1 MSRFQTRIT
10 AGILSACLL
19 TMSIPMTDPVTYLLT
34 ASAAEEVT
42 ENLTLQSDMT
52 VSGDLT
58 LRDATID
65 LNGYTLTVTG
75 DFKQPSG
82 TVNIGTGTL
91 NVQGDYINAVSR
103 NNAGTGSLAMY
114 GEGGKVNIGG
124 DYFQWSSTVSSLTQG
139 LMTVGGSFEGSKSDG
154 EGGFD
159 AYSNHEVRFV
169 GDAVHEVYFN
179 TPNGYNQFRY
189 VSMSGDGQ
197 LLLRGKTNGFTA
209 ASDLVFA
216 DGSQLSEGITLSPDG
231 HTITAAGDFTLTG
244 AVDLRNASTFN
255 VKGNLTQPAG
265 SLAVVDGTLNVAGD
279 YINAVSRN
287 NAGTGFLAMNWEDGR
302 VIVGGDYFQ
311 WSSTVSSLTQGI
323 MAVYGNFEGSK
334 SGGEGGF
341 DAYSGHTLAFLGGK
355 SHEIYLNAVDGYHQI
370 NTIQMGAGD
379 AITFTKELNG
389 VANGKSVEVEPA
401 TLASVSEKTVTAL
414 TDGEGTIKFIGDS
427 TLTRTLLI
435 GDPGLPVPFDGTI
448 APPSD
453 TPPKTDDEH
462 KTDPGEQGLAN
473 RDAFL
478 RIQGES
484 FDSSTGVVRAAGTDN
499 PDAAASDGG
508 VLGWINAGDYAVFQ
522 HVDFGNS
529 LPAKNVT
536 LRFSNNSGAPSK
548 VSIYA
553 GSLTGQR
560 LATITLPATD
570 GWNDYRSSTISCAA
584 VLGLNDLYVVFEDGG
599 VNLDYFQFDR
609 TEIEQDITDP
619 TDPPGA
625 EYKPGDVNLDGEMD
639 IMDVI
644 AVNKFL
650 LGTSKLSDMARKNAD
665 VDFNDAIDTTDSL
678 LILKYVVALI
688 DSFGEPTVEPDPPTQ
703 DDPPEQEGTPLFIDY
718 YPKTIPAGSHVLIS
732 IDTGSFDPTGTN
744 AWIGIVPANVGT
756 EETDADQY
764 DICYTYLT
772 QLDEDN
778 DLILDVPYDTQ
789 PGDYHLRVYADD
801 NGGALL
807 DWVAVT
813 ISEPN
818 TLEFRDLSWGVS
830 TEDESTP
837 TIRFGFD
844 YTGTISEDTYVIF
857 YLVPADTPHD
867 CESTDVAADD
877 NWMWADE
884 HALLGGPY
892 NAFEGTYCLE
902 GEWEIRAYTDPNGGR
917 ELASIAVPVYEANG

>member
-1 MSRFQTRIT
+1 
-10 AGILSACLL
+10 
-19 TMSIPMTDPVTYLLT
+19 MSIPMTDPVTYLLT

-58 LRDATID
+58 LKDATID

-75 DFKQPSG
+75 DFNQPSG

-189 VSMSGDGQ
+189 VSMSGDGQLLLKGKTNGFTAASDLVFADGSQLAEGATLYPDGHTITAAGDFTLTGAIDLGSASTFHVKGDLIQPAGSLAVMDGTLNVDGDYINAVSRNIAGTGSLAMNWDGRVNVGGDYFQWSSAVSSLTQGLMTIGGSFEGSKSDGEGGFDAYSEHEVRFVGDSIHEVYFNTKNGYNQFNRVSMTGDGQ

-311 WSSTVSSLTQGI
+311 WSSTVSGLTQGI
-323 MAVYGNFEGSK
+323 LAVYGNFEGSK

-355 SHEIYLNAVDGYHQI
+355 SHEIYLNAVDGYNQI

-401 TLASVSEKTVTAL
+401 TLASVSDKTVTAL
-414 TDGEGTIKFIGDS
+414 ADGEGTIKFIGDS
-427 TLTRTLLI
+427 TLTRTLLV
-435 GDPGLPVPFDGTI
+435 GDPGLPAPFDGTI

-473 RDAFL
+473 RDAFQ

-484 FDSSTGVVRAAGTDN
+484 FDSATGSIATAGTSN

-625 EYKPGDVNLDGEMD
+625 EYKPGDVNLDGEID

-688 DSFGEPTVEPDPPTQ
+688 DSFGEPTAP
-703 DDPPEQEGTPLFIDY
+703 
-718 YPKTIPAGSHVLIS
+718 PAGA
-732 IDTGSFDPTGTN
+732 DR
-744 AWIGIVPANVGT
+744 PAGGYGGHP
-756 EETDADQY
+756 DHRLLLQGAPRRGA
-764 DICYTYLT
+764 YL
-772 QLDEDN
+772 
-778 DLILDVPYDTQ
+778 
-789 PGDYHLRVYADD
+789 
-801 NGGALL
+801 
-807 DWVAVT
+807 
-813 ISEPN
+813 
-818 TLEFRDLSWGVS
+818 
-830 TEDESTP
+830 
-837 TIRFGFD
+837 
-844 YTGTISEDTYVIF
+844 
-857 YLVPADTPHD
+857 
-867 CESTDVAADD
+867 C
-877 NWMWADE
+877 
-884 HALLGGPY
+884 
-892 NAFEGTYCLE
+892 
-902 GEWEIRAYTDPNGGR
+902 
-917 ELASIAVPVYEANG
+917 